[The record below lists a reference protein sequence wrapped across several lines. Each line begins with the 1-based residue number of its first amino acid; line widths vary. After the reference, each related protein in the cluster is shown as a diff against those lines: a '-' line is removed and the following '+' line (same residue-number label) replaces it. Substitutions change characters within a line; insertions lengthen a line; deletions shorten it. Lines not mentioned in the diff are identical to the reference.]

1 MLDLSI
7 RRKNCGCNRKADIR
21 RCLRC
26 GLSEQETVMSVPPR
40 FSDSTPPELLTFKKR
55 LRRKIVTEQ
64 LSLSLG
70 LPFLEPVMQA
80 VFNARPEH
88 MVRFASTA

>member
-1 MLDLSI
+1 MSHMYPP
-7 RRKNCGCNRKADIR
+7 
-21 RCLRC
+21 
-26 GLSEQETVMSVPPR
+26 GLSEQETVMCARPR
-40 FSDSTPPELLTFKKR
+40 FNHSTPPELSMIKKR
-55 LRRKIVTEQ
+55 LRREVVAEQ

-88 MVRFASTA
+88 AENLGSTARV